1 MTDIQGFEPVVSEN
15 AKVLI
20 LGTMPGVASLLRQ
33 QYYGHPRNAFWPI
46 MSALFAAE
54 PELDYLQR
62 KKILAGNGIAVWDVL
77 QACNRPG
84 SLDSNIELASIRINN
99 FADFFAEYQHI
110 GHVFFNGG
118 MAEKL
123 YKKHIIPVLPQCFS
137 YLEYRRLPSTSPAYA
152 SLNLAQKID
161 AWKVIKQVVVK

>member
-1 MTDIQGFEPVVSEN
+1 MSNLDSFAPIVSKN

-46 MSALFAAE
+46 MNTLFAMS
-54 PELDYLQR
+54 PELCYVER
-62 KKILAGNGIAVWDVL
+62 KQVLTDHGIAVWDVL
-77 QACNRPG
+77 KSCNRPG
-84 SLDSNIELASIRINN
+84 SMDSKIDMTSIRTNY
-99 FADFFAEYQHI
+99 FADFFSEYSTI
-110 GHVFFNGG
+110 NHVFFNGA

-123 YKKHIIPVLPQCFS
+123 YHKFCLPSLCQPFS

-152 SLNLAQKID
+152 SLSEAQKTE
-161 AWKVIKQVVVK
+161 AWKIIKQAT